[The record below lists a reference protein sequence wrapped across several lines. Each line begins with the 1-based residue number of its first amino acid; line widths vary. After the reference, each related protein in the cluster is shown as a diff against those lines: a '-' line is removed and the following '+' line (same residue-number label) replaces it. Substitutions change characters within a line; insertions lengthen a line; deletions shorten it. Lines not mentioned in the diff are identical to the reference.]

1 MLLNAFNNEIIEK
14 ASKTKPIHIFCLI
27 DFWIWILIVL
37 IYIMISLIFWRLK
50 YPEQF
55 TEQISVIIIAIFII
69 LVFSI
74 YYIGCVF
81 IQNFIYFK
89 KYYFFFKQR
98 KALPQKDIGDKKNYN
113 NYKKQSN

>member
-1 MLLNAFNNEIIEK
+1 MQQFIQ
-14 ASKTKPIHIFCLI
+14 SIFLVI
-27 DFWIWILIVL
+27 GTAVITNFFTRKIYLSDKDRDIVL

-89 KYYFFFKQR
+89 KYYFLFKQR